1 MKRQNGRNFEINP
14 VRDERGFHYLR
25 LEITMLFLMMISIT
39 NFYSGIIFSE
49 IFLPLWI

>member
-1 MKRQNGRNFEINP
+1 MKRQSGRNFEIN
-14 VRDERGFHYLR
+14 VRDERGFHYVR

>member
-25 LEITMLFLMMISIT
+25 LEITMLFLMMILIT
-39 NFYSGIIFSE
+39 NFYSEIIFSE